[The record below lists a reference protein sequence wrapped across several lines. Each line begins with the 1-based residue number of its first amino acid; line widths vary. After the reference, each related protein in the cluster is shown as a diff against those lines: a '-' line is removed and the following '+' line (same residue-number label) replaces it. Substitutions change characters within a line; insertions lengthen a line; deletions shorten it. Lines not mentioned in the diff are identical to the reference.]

1 MYCHTSQVNQLT
13 ALLIAHGIHHVV
25 VCPGSRNATI
35 VHNLHEAGERFT
47 LHPVTDERSAAF
59 VALGL
64 TLATEQTVAVCVT
77 SGSALLGCIPA
88 VAEAFYRHLPLLVIS
103 ADRPAPW
110 IEQLDGQ
117 TLPQNG
123 ALQPYCSTH
132 NLVIPH
138 IDEDRWFN
146 NREINAAL
154 LSVADGGGGPAHIN
168 VPIAEPM
175 FRFTTPELPQE
186 RKITKLRPQAT
197 RPLPPE
203 LVNTLAKAKLP
214 ALIIGQYEAGD
225 LRTEVDALNRNNQ
238 LLVLPELLSDVGG
251 SERMNA
257 FDTLCDPRFAPDI
270 VLQIGGHFIHKRFK
284 QWLRQTD
291 CQVIRVGYESLPDT
305 FCHLT
310 CQIEA
315 PAKQVLA
322 QLADE
327 LPKQHIAVRNAAEA
341 LDAEAAAMR
350 QKLLGQCLNEPV
362 LTLQGAVA
370 HLAEAL
376 RTRPQNYTLHLGNS
390 SAVRAAQQ
398 VMLSGNVPV
407 FCNRGVNGI
416 EGSLSAVVGYALGM
430 WGLHIVVIGDLSF
443 FYDANALWN
452 VELPAGLRIL
462 LLNNGHGAIFD
473 HLPGLADSPARDA
486 YIAAGGRVY
495 SAKGVA
501 QTFGIDYQAA
511 HTSSELNDALQ
522 GWWNEDAETA
532 QLIEVFLA
540 D

>member
-1 MYCHTSQVNQLT
+1 
-13 ALLIAHGIHHVV
+13 
-25 VCPGSRNATI
+25 
-35 VHNLHEAGERFT
+35 
-47 LHPVTDERSAAF
+47 
-59 VALGL
+59 
-64 TLATEQTVAVCVT
+64 
-77 SGSALLGCIPA
+77 
-88 VAEAFYRHLPLLVIS
+88 
-103 ADRPAPW
+103 
-110 IEQLDGQ
+110 
-117 TLPQNG
+117 
-123 ALQPYCSTH
+123 
-132 NLVIPH
+132 
-138 IDEDRWFN
+138 
-146 NREINAAL
+146 
-154 LSVADGGGGPAHIN
+154 
-168 VPIAEPM
+168 
-175 FRFTTPELPQE
+175 
-186 RKITKLRPQAT
+186 
-197 RPLPPE
+197 
-203 LVNTLAKAKLP
+203 
-214 ALIIGQYEAGD
+214 
-225 LRTEVDALNRNNQ
+225 
-238 LLVLPELLSDVGG
+238 
-251 SERMNA
+251 
-257 FDTLCDPRFAPDI
+257 
-270 VLQIGGHFIHKRFK
+270 
-284 QWLRQTD
+284 
-291 CQVIRVGYESLPDT
+291 
-305 FCHLT
+305 
-310 CQIEA
+310 
-315 PAKQVLA
+315 
-322 QLADE
+322 
-327 LPKQHIAVRNAAEA
+327 
-341 LDAEAAAMR
+341 MR
-350 QKLLGQCLNEPV
+350 
-362 LTLQGAVA
+362 A

-416 EGSLSAVVGYALGM
+416 EGSLSAAVGYALGM

>member
-1 MYCHTSQVNQLT
+1 M
-13 ALLIAHGIHHVV
+13 
-25 VCPGSRNATI
+25 
-35 VHNLHEAGERFT
+35 
-47 LHPVTDERSAAF
+47 
-59 VALGL
+59 
-64 TLATEQTVAVCVT
+64 
-77 SGSALLGCIPA
+77 
-88 VAEAFYRHLPLLVIS
+88 
-103 ADRPAPW
+103 
-110 IEQLDGQ
+110 
-117 TLPQNG
+117 
-123 ALQPYCSTH
+123 
-132 NLVIPH
+132 
-138 IDEDRWFN
+138 
-146 NREINAAL
+146 
-154 LSVADGGGGPAHIN
+154 
-168 VPIAEPM
+168 
-175 FRFTTPELPQE
+175 
-186 RKITKLRPQAT
+186 
-197 RPLPPE
+197 PPE

-416 EGSLSAVVGYALGM
+416 EGSLSAAVGYALGM
-430 WGLHIVVIGDLSF
+430 WGTAHCGHRRFEFLFTMPMPFGTS
-443 FYDANALWN
+443 NS
-452 VELPAGLRIL
+452 PAGLRIL